1 MENPINDRKQAAVR
15 RLKMV
20 ERFRSSG
27 MTQGAFCQAEGIPI
41 STLSWWVRKARE
53 IPQRPVGTEFREV
66 RMAPAA
72 PLPDWS
78 TELISP
84 RGWTIRCRHVLGPEE
99 MARLL
104 KSLKC

>member
-1 MENPINDRKQAAVR
+1 MENPIVDREQTAAS

-20 ERFRSSG
+20 ERFRGSG
-27 MTQGAFCQAEGIPI
+27 MTQRAFCQTEGIPV
-41 STLSWWVRKARE
+41 STLTWWVRKARE
-53 IPQRPVGTEFREV
+53 ISQRRGSTEFREV
-66 RMAPAA
+66 RMAPAV

-84 RGWTIRCRHVLGPEE
+84 RGWTIRCRHVLGAEE

>member
-1 MENPINDRKQAAVR
+1 MKNPIVDREQAAAG

-20 ERFRSSG
+20 ERFRGSG
-27 MTQGAFCQAEGIPI
+27 MIQRAFCQTEGIPV
-41 STLSWWVRKARE
+41 STLSWWVREARE
-53 IPQRPVGTEFREV
+53 ISRQPGRTEYREV

-84 RGWTIRCRHVLGPEE
+84 RGWTIRCSHVRGAGE